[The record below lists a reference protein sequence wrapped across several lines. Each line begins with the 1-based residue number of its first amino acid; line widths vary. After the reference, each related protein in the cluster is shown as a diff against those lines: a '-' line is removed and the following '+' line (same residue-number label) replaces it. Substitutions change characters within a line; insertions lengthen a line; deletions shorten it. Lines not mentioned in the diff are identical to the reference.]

1 MAASKMMNHDC
12 FFQEVRMLQRK
23 TRCSNFVCNE
33 FVRTFQKFAPPDA
46 VKKSI
51 HRFDTKAKRA
61 AGSNYIVLH
70 GCPGCNRH
78 VYLPQDKQK
87 RCPFIKEDGTICGHP
102 RFDSKGQALEVIFCF
117 ATRAVVICLVHIF
130 YLFIYLLFDLFYILL
145 TAYSYLKSI
154 VLIVQRAF
162 YFSIRERLRAF
173 LRISG
178 FRDLLEHE
186 RLRPRAENIMTDTY
200 DSPAW
205 KNFMGEPTYPCSRI
219 GLQGC
224 TDGFQAHVSGCLSL
238 KPFMLANF
246 SLPPALR
253 FQTQFMFL
261 MMLLPVNV
269 KGYGFKKYFDFAAS
283 FELNSLYH
291 TGESGIKVKIFS
303 LSMDTPGRHE
313 LLGA

>member
-1 MAASKMMNHDC
+1 M
-12 FFQEVRMLQRK
+12 
-23 TRCSNFVCNE
+23 
-33 FVRTFQKFAPPDA
+33 
-46 VKKSI
+46 
-51 HRFDTKAKRA
+51 
-61 AGSNYIVLH
+61 
-70 GCPGCNRH
+70 
-78 VYLPQDKQK
+78 
-87 RCPFIKEDGTICGHP
+87 
-102 RFDSKGQALEVIFCF
+102 
-117 ATRAVVICLVHIF
+117 
-130 YLFIYLLFDLFYILL
+130 
-145 TAYSYLKSI
+145 
-154 VLIVQRAF
+154 QRAF

-224 TDGFQAHVSGCLSL
+224 TDGFQAHDVSGCLSL